1 MKIAVYPGSFDP
13 VTNGHLNIIER
24 AARLFDEVIVC
35 VMVNSEKRPMFSLE
49 ERKRFL
55 TRVTAHLPNVK
66 VDAQAGL
73 LAEYAQQH
81 NCCTII
87 KGLRAGSDFEKE
99 FQMAMINR
107 NLNPNLESLFLTAE
121 HQYMYLSSS
130 AVKELGGYG
139 ADVSEFLPP
148 EIVADFQ
155 ERTRN
160 IRNHKEA
167 LP

>member
-1 MKIAVYPGSFDP
+1 
-13 VTNGHLNIIER
+13 
-24 AARLFDEVIVC
+24 
-35 VMVNSEKRPMFSLE
+35 
-49 ERKRFL
+49 
-55 TRVTAHLPNVK
+55 
-66 VDAQAGL
+66 
-73 LAEYAQQH
+73 
-81 NCCTII
+81 
-87 KGLRAGSDFEKE
+87 
-99 FQMAMINR
+99 MAMINR

-121 HQYMYLSSS
+121 HQYMYLSSR